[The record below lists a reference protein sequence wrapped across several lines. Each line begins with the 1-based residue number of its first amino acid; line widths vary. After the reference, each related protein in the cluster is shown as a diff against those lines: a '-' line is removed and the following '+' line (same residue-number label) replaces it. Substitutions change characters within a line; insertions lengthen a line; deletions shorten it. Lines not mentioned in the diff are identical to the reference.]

1 MRGGST
7 VDNKAK
13 NRSISEWLSSLIKFN
28 SPDTI
33 VIPFSNRKNNGII
46 KAPNRLLSLI
56 LSLTK
61 NDKDSSQ
68 EGA

>member
-33 VIPFSNRKNNGII
+33 QSF
-46 KAPNRLLSLI
+46 LF
-56 LSLTK
+56 LTEK
-61 NDKDSSQ
+61 IMASSKPQ
-68 EGA
+68 TGYFH